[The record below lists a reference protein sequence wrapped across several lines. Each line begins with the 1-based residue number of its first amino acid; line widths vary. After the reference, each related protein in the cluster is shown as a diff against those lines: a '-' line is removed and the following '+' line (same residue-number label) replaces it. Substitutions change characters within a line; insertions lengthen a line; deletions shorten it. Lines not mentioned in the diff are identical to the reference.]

1 MLNLKIYLMVQNI
14 LLIIVFRLS
23 ISRQTQGWRNIN
35 NILTMVLL
43 ISSLYGIIFYIWP
56 LYLAEN
62 MGKVDPKLK
71 DEDKN
76 SLTIQDL
83 KHEERK
89 DPIPWLQIILITSV
103 TIPLFIVSIFF
114 LTIIIILCIY
124 LKENFRGLGKLFG
137 KGDDSGVNRPDK
149 DYENEMLRRQFAK
162 EGPDHIE
169 LQEEFDGEEDEMR
182 DQATFQSKRQVMQF
196 YLDMMPRT
204 EYKPKGSLTD

>member
-1 MLNLKIYLMVQNI
+1 MLHNI

-35 NILTMVLL
+35 NILTIMLL
-43 ISSLYGIIFYIWP
+43 ASSLYGVIFYIWP
-56 LYLAEN
+56 IYRSEDSA
-62 MGKVDPKLK
+62 KIDAKIK
-71 DEDKN
+71 DEDKP
-76 SLTIQDL
+76 SITLQDI

-89 DPIPWLQIILITSV
+89 DPVPWLQIILVASV
-103 TIPLFIVSIFF
+103 MIPLFIVSIFF

-162 EGPDHIE
+162 EGPEHIE
-169 LQEEFDGEEDEMR
+169 L
-182 DQATFQSKRQVMQF
+182 
-196 YLDMMPRT
+196 
-204 EYKPKGSLTD
+204 